1 MESSEIVTR
10 SEALEANWKWRG
22 TNSGT
27 KHRKIFKNCNRMLK
41 THLFR
46 HTVLE
51 NQNSR
56 TMSVFKALKIW
67 KKFKGFQR
75 PAWALYYWYIWV
87 SRCSCD
93 LHFL

>member
-1 MESSEIVTR
+1 
-10 SEALEANWKWRG
+10 
-22 TNSGT
+22 
-27 KHRKIFKNCNRMLK
+27 MLK

-75 PAWALYYWYIWV
+75 PA
-87 SRCSCD
+87 
-93 LHFL
+93 